1 MPDENEYVV
10 TTTEYKLVDETTPES
25 PRARQ

>member
-1 MPDENEYVV
+1 MPDESEHVV